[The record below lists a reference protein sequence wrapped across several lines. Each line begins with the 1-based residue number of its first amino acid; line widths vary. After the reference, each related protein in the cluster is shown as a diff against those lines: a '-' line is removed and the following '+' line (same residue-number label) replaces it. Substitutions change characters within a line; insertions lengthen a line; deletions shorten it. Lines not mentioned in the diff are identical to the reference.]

1 MPQSFT
7 FELNDKLFDNL
18 DFLNS
23 DLQRIFQEEFQFKEI
38 KTLADYIDTSL
49 DLQKFLLPEKVLE
62 KVRFW
67 Y

>member
-7 FELNDKLFDNL
+7 FELNDKLLDNL

-23 DLQRIFQEEFQFKEI
+23 DLQRIFQEEFQFKEN

-62 KVRFW
+62 KVRF
-67 Y
+67 

>member
-7 FELNDKLFDNL
+7 FELNDKFLDNL